1 VDGLYMTDSLKKEK
15 RTEKESEQIIDHL
28 EKVWPKNK
36 RRGSNLYLYMG
47 NKSSE
52 NHGHVFYNE
61 KKNNWYYN
69 IKCNNNKG
77 NDRIRHK
84 INKTKRVPKLKIEIK
99 DNWRTE
105 CPSFIKSKNRQKK
118 NKTQK
123 NKKN

>member
-15 RTEKESEQIIDHL
+15 GTEKETEKIIDDL

-52 NHGHVFYNE
+52 NHGHVFHNE
-61 KKNNWYYN
+61 KKHNWYYN

-84 INKTKRVPKLKIEIK
+84 INKTKRVPKLKTEIK

-105 CPSFIKSKNRQKK
+105 CPSFIKSKNKQKK